1 MTFFLFFCQKSI
13 VCQKNQQKTGKN
25 HNTSTH
31 QNTKRPRTSETSTE
45 APSDSRQ
52 RHILCCT
59 THSANQRDGGW
70 FMLKPHSQRERQ
82 SRRVPGEA
90 GTNLNAA
97 CVS

>member
-13 VCQKNQQKTGKN
+13 VCQKNQQKTGKS

-31 QNTKRPRTSETSTE
+31 QNVNRPRTTETSTE
-45 APSDSRQ
+45 APTDSRQ

-59 THSANQRDGGW
+59 TYLANQPDGGC
-70 FMLKPHSQRERQ
+70 FMLKPHPQNVRQ
-82 SRRVPGEA
+82 SRLVPGEA

-97 CVS
+97 GIS